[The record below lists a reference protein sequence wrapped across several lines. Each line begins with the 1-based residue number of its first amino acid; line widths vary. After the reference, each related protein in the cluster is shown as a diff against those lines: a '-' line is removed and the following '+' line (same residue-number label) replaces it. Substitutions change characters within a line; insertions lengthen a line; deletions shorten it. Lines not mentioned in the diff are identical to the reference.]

1 MTKDDVL
8 RFATMTIDRAA
19 NKPKREEDLYTP
31 TLPKRPKGAEKVGF
45 DYNYYSR
52 ALNSI
57 TITLRAT
64 TFNLLP
70 ILYSLGMASKE
81 YLVKYRG
88 LVGDELKRAIKA
100 DYISLGGLP
109 GLFDSIIETD
119 KYRKC
124 LGSAAAPD
132 REFWPYID
140 LDYVGEDAEKYY
152 PCPLFFRLRG
162 NEMVPKFEIW
172 VSGELLEK
180 RKEQERIAEELN
192 KFFEKGANP
201 GLLMKY
207 FGHFKEGKIV
217 PNEFTDLNKEFLDVT
232 RK

>member
-1 MTKDDVL
+1 MRKDDVL
-8 RFATMTIDRAA
+8 RFATITIERAA
-19 NKPKREEDLYTP
+19 NKPEREEDLYTP

-45 DYNYYSR
+45 DSNLYSR
-52 ALNSI
+52 VLNAV
-57 TITLRAT
+57 TINLRVL

-88 LVGDELKRAIKA
+88 LAGEDLKRAIKA

-119 KYRKC
+119 KYKKC

-132 REFWPYID
+132 REYWPYID
-140 LDYVGEDAEKYY
+140 LDYVGDKEELY
-152 PCPLFFRLRG
+152 PCPLVFRFRA

-172 VSGELLEK
+172 VSGKLLEK

-192 KFFEKGANP
+192 KFFEKGGNP

-207 FGHFKEGKIV
+207 FGNFKEGKIV
-217 PNEFTDLNKEFLDVT
+217 PNVFTDLNKEFLDVT